1 MSRPATT
8 DEIRVGLIGFGYAAR
23 TFHLPLLG
31 ATPGY
36 RVVAVGSSRA
46 ADVRALLPDI
56 ARVAEAEAIAAD
68 ADVDLIVVATP
79 NDTHVRLA
87 EAALRAGRH
96 VVVDKP
102 FTLTA
107 AEARHLSE
115 VARNSGT
122 VLSVFQNRRWDG
134 DFLTVREAVRQ
145 GLLGRVVACESRF
158 DRFRPDVRD
167 RWRERAAPGSGVL
180 YDLGSHLIDQALV
193 LFGVPETVQ
202 ATLARQRRGAVT
214 DDAMQVVLRY
224 ADVVVTLS
232 AAALVAG
239 GSARFTVHGD
249 RATLVKRGPD
259 VQEDQLRAWLAP
271 GGPGW
276 GVDPDPAVLYD
287 GVAGETRPLTA
298 LPGDYRAYYQVLA
311 QAIRG
316 RGPNPVPPEQG
327 AAVMAVIEAARLSDA
342 EGRRVAPDVRPEERS
357 AWGIGVAVPR

>member
-1 MSRPATT
+1 MSRPATS
-8 DEIRVGLIGFGYAAR
+8 DEIRVGLLGFGYAAR
-23 TFHLPLLG
+23 TFHLPLLR

-36 RVVAVGSSRA
+36 RVVAVGSSRPNE
-46 ADVRALLPDI
+46 VRAALPDI
-56 ARVAEAEAIAAD
+56 ERVAEAEAVAAESD
-68 ADVDLIVVATP
+68 ADLIVVATP

-87 EAALRAGRH
+87 EAALGSGRH

-107 AEARHLSE
+107 PEARHLGE
-115 VARNSGT
+115 LARSGGT

-134 DFLTVREAVRQ
+134 DFLTVREAVRR
-145 GLLGRVVACESRF
+145 GLLGRVVAFESRF
-158 DRFRPDVRD
+158 DRFRPGVRD
-167 RWRERAAPGSGVL
+167 RWRERAEPGSGVL
-180 YDLGSHLIDQALV
+180 YDLGPHLIDQALV

-214 DDAMQVVLRY
+214 DDFMQVVLRF
-224 ADVVVTLS
+224 ADLVVTLS

-259 VQEDQLRAWLAP
+259 VQEDQLRAGLIP

-276 GVDPDPAVLYD
+276 GVDPDAAVVYD
-287 GVAGETRPLTA
+287 GVAGETGTLPA
-298 LPGDYRAYYQVLA
+298 LPGDYRAYYQALA

-327 AAVMAVIEAARLSDA
+327 AAVMAVIDAARLADA
-342 EGRRVAPDVRPEERS
+342 EGRRVVPEVQPEERS
-357 AWGIGVAVPR
+357 AWGVGDSDPR